1 MRWVTFTGAV
11 ANARHPTAKAL
22 GLDIPPTMLA
32 LGPGFSV
39 KMAVVPCADFEQA
52 VDCQYMFG
60 ATKRHS

>member
-1 MRWVTFTGAV
+1 MR
-11 ANARHPTAKAL
+11 
-22 GLDIPPTMLA
+22 DIRLPRLLA
-32 LGPGFSV
+32 STSRPRCSQLGPGFSV